1 MALIYEALGFL
12 VAWFTK
18 RICWVPHRFRYGILC
33 AGAFSNYSDIR
44 EYQSNN
50 ASRLTALNRNIIA
63 TAVIMSITVTLPF
76 NASTDQSLSFA
87 YIAVLVLVLLVGTEI
102 VIMAMS
108 SEASRFLAHVVPHG
122 WLPFSRDGLYRPG
135 CRRR

>member
-50 ASRLTALNRNIIA
+50 ASRLTALTWNIIA
-63 TAVIMSITVTLPF
+63 TAVIMSITGTLPF
-76 NASTDQSLSFA
+76 NASTDQSLSVA
-87 YIAVLVLVLLVGTEI
+87 YIAVLVLVLLVGTGI
-102 VIMAMS
+102 VILVIS
-108 SEASRFLAHVVPHG
+108 FKHPIS
-122 WLPFSRDGLYRPG
+122 
-135 CRRR
+135 